1 MSADRAERV
10 LKDMEERRTTGLA
23 AMDQLAALA
32 AEKEAAIQAATA
44 SGLSG
49 RAFGVY
55 WTLRADADLQEAS
68 IDPMAL
74 AREAEDQLAKFPNA
88 AVNSDEKRR
97 LRASLY
103 HPLLKLSATA
113 RARVVDTM
121 IAVLLKDSD
130 G

>member
-1 MSADRAERV
+1 
-10 LKDMEERRTTGLA
+10 
-23 AMDQLAALA
+23 MDQLAALA
-32 AEKEAAIQAATA
+32 AEKEAAMQAAA
-44 SGLSG
+44 DSGLSG
-49 RAFGVY
+49 RAFNVY
-55 WTLRADADLQEAS
+55 WTLRADADLKEAS

-74 AREAEDQLAKFPNA
+74 AREAETQLDKFPNA

-97 LRASLY
+97 LRAALY

-113 RARVVDTM
+113 RARVVDAM